1 VAFAVRDTGPGIP
14 PEQLRRVFERFETS
28 DDRTGSGLGLAIARD
43 LVQAHGGTV
52 DIASSSAGTTVTF
65 ALPRTPPPPTS

>member
-1 VAFAVRDTGPGIP
+1 
-14 PEQLRRVFERFETS
+14 VFERFETS

-52 DIASSSAGTTVTF
+52 DIESSPAGTTVTF
-65 ALPRTPPPPTS
+65 ALPRTPTPPTR